1 MLLKRV
7 IVCLDVKNRRV
18 TKGVKFKDNVDVGD
32 VVELAARYCREGAD
46 ELVFYDIMASAE
58 HRPIDLDMV
67 GDAARKVFI
76 PFCVGG
82 GIRSA
87 ADMRNALLAGADKV
101 SLNSLAVQNPA
112 VLTEGANAFG
122 RQCVVLGLDAKRVGV
137 SSEFPSGYQVF
148 IHGYRTPT
156 QWDVVEW
163 ARRAVE
169 LGAGEICLNAIDTD
183 GVRNGYEL
191 EITRKVADA
200 VSVPVIASGGA
211 GTVRHLVDAFQEGHA
226 DAALVASM
234 VHRDGYTCKGI
245 KEEIRRLAPSLPLRF
260 C

>member
-1 MLLKRV
+1 MLLKRI

-18 TKGVKFKDNVDVGD
+18 TKGVKFKNNVDVGD
-32 VVELAARYCREGAD
+32 VVELADRYCREGAD
-46 ELVFYDIMASAE
+46 ELVFYDITASAE
-58 HRPIDLDMV
+58 HRPIDLEMV
-67 GDAARKVFI
+67 ADAARRVFI

-112 VLTEGANAFG
+112 ILTESANAFG
-122 RQCVVLGLDAKRVGV
+122 RQCVVLGLDAKRVGP
-137 SSEFPSGYQVF
+137 SPEFPSGYQVY
-148 IHGYRTPT
+148 IQGYRTPT

-163 ARRAVE
+163 ARHAVD

-211 GTVRHLVDAFQEGHA
+211 GKVQHLIDAFQEGHA

-234 VHRDGYTCKGI
+234 VHTDGYTCQAI
-245 KEEIRRLAPSLPLRF
+245 KNEIRRTTNLPLR
-260 C
+260 